1 MKSKFI
7 IAFLLFFF
15 NSTFLSQNLSEKI
28 ENVLDDSLF
37 TVSQISIDVYDLT
50 NGKYI
55 YRKNPD
61 LVLRP
66 ASNMKLLTTS
76 ASLLYLGPKEN
87 FNTTFLYSGEVEDSI
102 LSGSIF
108 VKGGFDPLFDVS
120 DFDPVITKIKE
131 LGIKQIN
138 GNIYADVSNIDSL
151 YFGKGWMWD
160 DNPESFMP
168 YLSSLNINRNSVKIY
183 YQPGKVGEKASL
195 NFEPVTNY
203 YSVENNLITTGE
215 DTSNIKIT
223 RAWLVG
229 TNHLI
234 IKGDIS
240 YKHKSDSA
248 SVNLT
253 HPPLYFLELFSE
265 SLEKNKIELNGITSF
280 ATVQNSYDTLTI
292 IKRNIIDVIN
302 ETNKESC
309 NLCAEMLL
317 RKLSEKFF
325 RGSASAEKGLK
336 LIDSLVVKLGY
347 NPKTFV
353 FADGSGLSHYNLI
366 NTSLLV
372 DLLKYFY
379 KSEPEIYSL
388 LYQSLPVAGIDGTLE
403 KRMRYG
409 KAYNNVRAKT
419 GTISG
424 VSTLSGYLK
433 NSSSDMLAFSIF
445 IQNYSGSAKLARF
458 IQDKICNILAE

>member
-7 IAFLLFFF
+7 IVFLLFFF
-15 NSTFLSQNLSEKI
+15 NGNFFSQTLSEKI
-28 ENVLDDSLF
+28 ENVLKDSLF
-37 TVSQISIDVYDLT
+37 TVSQISINVYDLT

-66 ASNMKLLTTS
+66 ASNMKLLTTA

-87 FNTTFLYSGEVEDSI
+87 FNTAFLYSDEIEDSI
-102 LSGSIF
+102 LNGNIF
-108 VKGGFDPLFDVS
+108 VKGGFDPLFDVG

-131 LGIKQIN
+131 LGIKKIN

-160 DNPESFMP
+160 DNPESYMP
-168 YLSSLNINRNSVKIY
+168 YLSSLNINKNSVKIF
-183 YQPGKVGEKASL
+183 YQPGKVGEKSLL

-203 YSVENNLITTGE
+203 YSFENNLITTDE

-223 RAWLVG
+223 RDWLIG
-229 TNHLI
+229 TNHI
-234 IKGDIS
+234 IIEGDIS
-240 YKHKSDSA
+240 YKHKLDSV

-253 HPPLYFLELFSE
+253 QPPFYFLELFSE
-265 SLEKNKIELNGITSF
+265 SLNKNEIELNGIPGLAVAKNIF
-280 ATVQNSYDTLTI
+280 DTLAVVQRSI
-292 IKRNIIDVIN
+292 IEVIN

-317 RKLSEKFF
+317 RKLSEEYF
-325 RGSASAEKGLK
+325 RGSASAEKGLR
-336 LIDSLVVKLGY
+336 LIDSLMIKLGY

-366 NTSLLV
+366 NASLLI

-379 KSEPEIYSL
+379 ISEPELYSL

-433 NSSSDMLAFSIF
+433 NSSSNMLAFSIF
-445 IQNYSGSAKLARF
+445 IQNYSGSAKLARS

>member
-7 IAFLLFFF
+7 IVFLLFFF
-15 NSTFLSQNLSEKI
+15 NSNFFSQSLSEKI
-28 ENVLDDSLF
+28 ENVLKDSLF

-50 NGKYI
+50 NGKYV

-66 ASNMKLLTTS
+66 ASNMKLLTTA
-76 ASLLYLGPKEN
+76 ASFLYLSPKEN
-87 FNTTFLYSGEVEDSI
+87 FNTAFLYSGEIEDSI
-102 LSGSIF
+102 LNGNIF
-108 VKGGFDPLFDVS
+108 VKGGFDPLFDVG
-120 DFDPVITKIKE
+120 DFNPVITKIKE

-168 YLSSLNINRNSVKIY
+168 YLSSLNINKNSVKIF
-183 YQPGKVGEKASL
+183 YQPGRVGEKSLL

-203 YSVENNLITTGE
+203 YSFENNLITTDE

-223 RAWLVG
+223 RDWLIG
-229 TNHLI
+229 TNHI
-234 IKGDIS
+234 IIEGDIS
-240 YKHKSDSA
+240 YKHKLDSA

-253 HPPLYFLELFSE
+253 QPPFYFLELFSE
-265 SLEKNKIELNGITSF
+265 SLNKNEIELNGIPGLAVVKNIF
-280 ATVQNSYDTLTI
+280 DTLAI
-292 IKRNIIDVIN
+292 VQRSILEVIN

-317 RKLSEKFF
+317 RKLSEKYFH
-325 RGSASAEKGLK
+325 GSASAEKGLR
-336 LIDSLVVKLGY
+336 LIDSLVIKLGY

-366 NTSLLV
+366 NASLLV

-379 KSEPEIYSL
+379 ISEPELYSL

-433 NSSSDMLAFSIF
+433 NSFSNMLAFSIF
-445 IQNYSGSAKLARF
+445 IQNYSGSAKLARS